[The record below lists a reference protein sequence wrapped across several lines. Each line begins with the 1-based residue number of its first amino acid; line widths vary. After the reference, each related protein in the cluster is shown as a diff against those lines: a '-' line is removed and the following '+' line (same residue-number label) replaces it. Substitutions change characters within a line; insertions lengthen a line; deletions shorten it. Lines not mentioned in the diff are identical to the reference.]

1 MRLDPLKPVTGPCT
15 TAYAA
20 RALRIPPGPDMRSA
34 RRTLILSGPIPSPAA
49 ARRRGRE
56 DGEQRARSQP
66 RRRMCSTEPA
76 AAHRLAQ
83 ASRMLYDKESTGCR
97 CICTRLRRR
106 RLALPA
112 SLGGRP
118 QEHHVRVIQSSP
130 STQSSTV
137 CAGPPLPLS
146 TCGRP
151 QSAATPGTV
160 NRRAYADA
168 CALAIQTADRHA
180 DEMLRTHHEQ
190 IVDGSSGAPPLTCPG
205 WLCRTR
211 VFTERGEQAWA
222 GKRHTRSRMAVP
234 STPLLQRLD
243 SLWRHRR

>member
-1 MRLDPLKPVTGPCT
+1 M
-15 TAYAA
+15 
-20 RALRIPPGPDMRSA
+20 
-34 RRTLILSGPIPSPAA
+34 
-49 ARRRGRE
+49 
-56 DGEQRARSQP
+56 
-66 RRRMCSTEPA
+66 
-76 AAHRLAQ
+76 
-83 ASRMLYDKESTGCR
+83 
-97 CICTRLRRR
+97 
-106 RLALPA
+106 
-112 SLGGRP
+112 
-118 QEHHVRVIQSSP
+118 RVIQSSP

-243 SLWRHRR
+243 SLWRQALRGQHPSSTSPTRPSELVDGTVLAYDTTAVVPDAARTRAFSDPTLPGPGSSSRKSADVSWKGGCTWRGDMGGLDPADVCKVPAGPEEREKG